1 MLSEGQRRRH
11 RGTDV
16 VIGSMA
22 RDGRAPIEQLAAGLE
37 SVAVNGALDPAAVL
51 HRHPALVLID
61 QLAASSTLSVHMK
74 RWEDVNDFL
83 DAGIDVI
90 TTVNINQLESLRD
103 VAANITG
110 VRAEHTVPDA
120 FVRTADQVE
129 LVDMAPE
136 ALRRRLAH
144 GNIYPAEQVDA
155 ALAHFFRIGN
165 LGALRELA
173 LSWLADQVED
183 SLDDYLDAHHIE
195 AAWETRERVVVAIT
209 GAVGADMVIRRAAR
223 LARRGR
229 GALIGVHV
237 VPEDGFTSRAGDE
250 LSAHRSLLVELSGT
264 YHEVVGDD
272 IGAALVEFARTEKAT
287 QVVLGASRRSRWE
300 HLRRVSVVQDVLRR
314 AGSLDVHVIAGPD
327 TMGRPMLV
335 RLRRRS
341 ALSRRRVLSAWI
353 LVLLGLPSLTLG
365 VLRFPA
371 HVGLSAVLLIFL
383 VLVMGTATIGGL
395 APGLAAAF
403 GAFLLSNWFFVP
415 PRHTLAISG
424 PQNLVALVVFVAVGA
439 TVSTLVDRVAAGSRD
454 ALRARAEAEVLARTT
469 ITMIG
474 EADPLDHLVD
484 QLLTTFSVSGVALL
498 SRVDQGWT
506 VDASAGHHIPT
517 SPTGGTSLALDPQ
530 GNHVLVLADAELS
543 ADDHRF
549 LRTVAGQLWL
559 AMETRRLQEAAARAD
574 ALGETNALRTAM
586 LQAVSHDLRT
596 PLSSIKASA
605 TSLLSTEVVWTIQ
618 ERHELLSMIDE
629 EADRLNRLVGNLL
642 DMSRLQAGAV
652 RVSLALVSVEE
663 IVDRALVSLGN
674 TAGARPEEVVRPGE
688 HRSAA
693 AERSLGNTA
702 GARQEEVVRPGEHR
716 SAAAERSPRVTA
728 GAPIVDIDEC
738 MPLING
744 DSALLERAVANVI
757 GNALVWSPPDC
768 PLRVE
773 GRVVGSFVHLR
784 IIDRGPGIPMAQ
796 REAVFEPFQR
806 LGDRSNA
813 AGAGLGLAIARG
825 FTRATG
831 GDVEL
836 DDTPGGGLTVTILL
850 PVAPE

>member
-1 MLSEGQRRRH
+1 MRVYLGAAPGVGKSFAMLSEGQRRRH

-22 RDGRAPIEQLAAGLE
+22 SHGRAPIEQLATGLE

-61 QLAASSTLSVHMK
+61 QLAAPGTLSVHRK

-120 FVRTADQVE
+120 FVRSADQVE

-183 SLDDYLDAHHIE
+183 SLDDYLDAHNIE

-250 LSAHRSLLVELSGT
+250 LSAHRALLVELGGT

-287 QVVLGASRRSRWE
+287 QVVIGASRRSRWE

-327 TMGRPMLV
+327 TMRPPMLV

-353 LVLLGLPSLTLG
+353 LVLVGLPSLTLG

-383 VLVMGTATIGGL
+383 VLVMGTATIGGF

-469 ITMIG
+469 ITMVG

-484 QLLTTFSVSGVALL
+484 QLLATFSVSGVALL

-506 VDASAGHHIPT
+506 VDASAGHHVPR
-517 SPTGGTSLALDPQ
+517 SPTDGTSLPLDPQ

-559 AMETRRLQEAAARAD
+559 AMETRRLQETAARAD

-605 TSLLSTEVVWTIQ
+605 TSLLSTEVVWTSQ

-652 RVSLALVSVEE
+652 RVSLASVSAEE
-663 IVDRALVSLGN
+663 IVDRALVSLGHL
-674 TAGARPEEVVRPGE
+674 AME
-688 HRSAA
+688 
-693 AERSLGNTA
+693 
-702 GARQEEVVRPGEHR
+702 
-716 SAAAERSPRVTA
+716 
-728 GAPIVDIDEC
+728 PIVDVDET
-738 MPLING
+738 MPLISG

-757 GNALVWSPPDC
+757 GNALGWSPPNC
-768 PLRVE
+768 PVRVE
-773 GRVVGSFVHLR
+773 GRTVGSFVHLR
-784 IIDRGPGIPMAQ
+784 VIDRGPGIPMAQ

-836 DDTPGGGLTVTILL
+836 DDTPGGGLTVTIFL
-850 PVAPE
+850 PVASE

>member
-1 MLSEGQRRRH
+1 MSRGTLRVYLGAAPGVGKSFAMLSEAQRRRE

-22 RDGRAPIEQLAAGLE
+22 SHGRAPIEQLATGLE

-61 QLAASSTLSVHMK
+61 QLAAPGTLSAHTK

-103 VAANITG
+103 VAATITG

-120 FVRTADQVE
+120 FVRSADQVE

-144 GNIYPAEQVDA
+144 GNVYPAEQVDA

-183 SLDDYLDAHHIE
+183 SLDDYLDAHNIE

-250 LSAHRSLLVELSGT
+250 LSAQRALLGELGGT

-287 QVVLGASRRSRWE
+287 QVVIGASRRSRWE

-314 AGSLDVHVIAGPD
+314 AGPLDVHVIAGPD
-327 TMGRPMLV
+327 TMRPPLLV
-335 RLRRRS
+335 RLRGRS
-341 ALSRRRVLSAWI
+341 ALSRRRVLAAW
-353 LVLLGLPSLTLG
+353 VLLFIGLPGLTFTLR
-365 VLRFPA
+365 RFPA

-383 VLVMGTATIGGL
+383 VLVMGTATVGGF

-403 GAFLLSNWFFVP
+403 GAFLLSNWYFVP
-415 PRHTLAISG
+415 PRHTFAITG
-424 PQNLVALVVFVAVGA
+424 PENLVALVVFVAVGA
-439 TVSTLVDRVAAGSRD
+439 TVSTLVDRVATGSRD

-469 ITMIG
+469 ITMAG
-474 EADPLDHLVD
+474 ESDPLDHLVG
-484 QLLTTFSVSGVALL
+484 QLLTTFSVGGVSLL
-498 SRVDQGWT
+498 SRVGQDWA
-506 VDASAGHHIPT
+506 VDASAGHNIPRT
-517 SPTGGTSLALDPQ
+517 PTDGTSLALDPL

-559 AMETRRLQEAAARAD
+559 AMETRRLQAAASHAD
-574 ALGETNALRTAM
+574 ALNETNALRTAM

-605 TSLLSTEVVWTIQ
+605 TSLLSDEVAWTQ
-618 ERHELLSMIDE
+618 EERHDLLSMIDE

-652 RVSLALVSVEE
+652 RVSLSPLSVDE
-663 IVDRALVSLGN
+663 IVERALVSLGRL
-674 TAGARPEEVVRPGE
+674 AVE
-688 HRSAA
+688 
-693 AERSLGNTA
+693 
-702 GARQEEVVRPGEHR
+702 
-716 SAAAERSPRVTA
+716 
-728 GAPIVDIDEC
+728 PIVDVDEAI
-738 MPLING
+738 PLISG
-744 DSALLERAVANVI
+744 DSALLERVVANVI
-757 GNALVWSPPDC
+757 GNALVWSPPQS
-768 PLRVE
+768 PVRVE
-773 GRVVGSFVHLR
+773 GRLVGAFVHLR
-784 IIDRGPGIPMAQ
+784 VIDRGPGIPMAQ

-806 LGDRSNA
+806 LGDRSSA

-825 FTRATG
+825 FTRAIG

-850 PVAPE
+850 PEIPV